1 MIFEMACYRGT
12 MIWIDGKKS
21 EKGWGC
27 GSEGNTLTSSD
38 LQIGLHRIEA
48 IEVIGPEHDND
59 WVGTVTGEGD
69 RTMHSIKSGDSN
81 PDAGIF
87 YVFENALIPK
97 EIELRTT
104 NGKWRGPVT
113 EIVTANEDGPE
124 VVKLANG
131 DDYEVDEITIF
142 LRAILQPVN

>member
-1 MIFEMACYRGT
+1 M
-12 MIWIDGKKS
+12 GKNHRS
-21 EKGWGC
+21 H
-27 GSEGNTLTSSD
+27 LRV
-38 LQIGLHRIEA
+38 GLRQVECPNFSI
-48 IEVIGPEHDND
+48 ND

-113 EIVTANEDGPE
+113 EIVTANEDGGPE

>member
-48 IEVIGPEHDND
+48 IEVIGPEHD
-59 WVGTVTGEGD
+59 
-69 RTMHSIKSGDSN
+69 DSN
-81 PDAGIF
+81 QDAGIF

-113 EIVTANEDGPE
+113 EIVTANEDGGPE

-131 DDYEVDEITIF
+131 KFYEVDEITIF